1 MTSQL
6 AIDYG
11 AGLSDA
17 WSSVATFVP
26 KLAAFLVI
34 LIIGWIVAKILS
46 KIIAKILA
54 KVGFDRLAERS
65 GLQGVLAKSD
75 YDAST
80 LLAKVVYYAVLLITL
95 QLAIG
100 VFGPNPIG
108 DLLSRFVAW
117 LPKLFVAILIIVIV
131 AAIAKAVKDIVGGA
145 LGSASYGPL
154 LATIAS
160 LFIWGAGIIA
170 ALNQI
175 GVATTVTTPVL
186 VAVLATI
193 GGVIVVGVGGGL
205 VKPMQQRWDGWL
217 SKVET
222 EIPARR
228 AEREEAAKEA
238 ARTSRAQSPAGQ
250 ATGQPST
257 AQPAPGEQ
265 PLAQAAYQ
273 GQAYQAQSY
282 QAPLPPQAPQ
292 APLSG
297 QPPLS
302 AQATQAV
309 PQAAPGTGEHVAQ
322 GGQPPTVG
330 LPAQPAGQHQPGQ
343 HQYGGRAPQHS
354 APSQSPA
361 WQQGVDP
368 QGWQSGPDAWN
379 RQVPEPPARQP
390 GETTHTGQHAGHP
403 GAEPQGWQQGWQ
415 PGPDPERWPGPDPQD
430 PGRPGGQQPPQN

>member
-34 LIIGWIVAKILS
+34 LVIGWIVAKVLS
-46 KIIAKILA
+46 KVIAKILA

-100 VFGPNPIG
+100 VFGPNPVG

-154 LATIAS
+154 VATIAS
-160 LFIWGAGIIA
+160 LLIWGAGIIA

-193 GGVIVVGVGGGL
+193 GGVLVVGVGGGL

-217 SKVET
+217 TKVEA

-228 AEREEAAKEA
+228 AEREAAAQEA
-238 ARTSRAQSPAGQ
+238 ARVSRARNQAGQQSP
-250 ATGQPST
+250 
-257 AQPAPGEQ
+257 GES
-265 PLAQAAYQ
+265 PLAQAATQ
-273 GQAYQAQSY
+273 GQAHQAEGYRAHDFEAQGYRPQSY

-292 APLSG
+292 APLSA
-297 QPPLS
+297 QP
-302 AQATQAV
+302 TQAV
-309 PQAAPGTGEHVAQ
+309 PHAAPGTGEQLAH
-322 GGQPPTVG
+322 GGQPPTIG

-361 WQQGVDP
+361 WQRGADP
-368 QGWQSGPDAWN
+368 QGWQSGPDDWN
-379 RQVPEPPARQP
+379 RQTPEPPAWQP
-390 GETTHTGQHAGHP
+390 GETPYTGQHAGHP
-403 GAEPQGWQQGWQ
+403 GAEPQGSQ
-415 PGPDPERWPGPDPQD
+415 PGPDPERWPGSDPQD
-430 PGRPGGQQPPQN
+430 PGRPGGQ

>member
-34 LIIGWIVAKILS
+34 LVIGWIVAKILS
-46 KIIAKILA
+46 KVIAKILS

-117 LPKLFVAILIIVIV
+117 LPKLFVAILIIVIA

-193 GGVIVVGVGGGL
+193 GGVVVVGVGGGL

-217 SKVET
+217 SKVEA

-228 AEREEAAKEA
+228 AEREAAAKET
-238 ARTSRAQSPAGQ
+238 ARHGQ
-250 ATGQPST
+250 AQR
-257 AQPAPGEQ
+257 PAAAEQ
-265 PLAQAAYQ
+265 QSAQAPAQGAAQASGYQ
-273 GQAYQAQSY
+273 P
-282 QAPLPPQAPQ
+282 PLPPQAP
-292 APLSG
+292 
-297 QPPLS
+297 LS
-302 AQATQAV
+302 AQHTQAV
-309 PQAAPGTGEHVAQ
+309 PQAAPGTGQQFAAQ

-354 APSQSPA
+354 APSH
-361 WQQGVDP
+361 P
-368 QGWQSGPDAWN
+368 QGWQPAADPWN
-379 RQVPEPPARQP
+379 RPAPEAPSRQQGDAAQP
-390 GETTHTGQHAGHP
+390 GQHAGHP

-415 PGPDPERWPGPDPQD
+415 PGPDPERWPGTDPQD

>member
-34 LIIGWIVAKILS
+34 LVIGWIIAKILS
-46 KIIAKILA
+46 KVVAKILA

-65 GLQGVLAKSD
+65 GLQNVLARSD
-75 YDAST
+75 YDAAS
-80 LLAKVVYYAVLLITL
+80 LLAKVVYYAILLITL

-100 VFGPNPIG
+100 VFGPNPIS

-117 LPKLFVAILIIVIV
+117 LPKLFIAILIIVIV

-145 LGSASYGPL
+145 LGSASYGPV

-160 LFIWGAGIIA
+160 LFVWGAGIIA

-193 GGVIVVGVGGGL
+193 GGILVVGVGGGL
-205 VKPMQQRWDGWL
+205 VRPMQDRWEGWL
-217 SKVET
+217 TKAEA

-228 AEREEAAKEA
+228 AEREAAAKET
-238 ARTSRAQSPAGQ
+238 ARHGQ
-250 ATGQPST
+250 APRPQEYAYSEQSVPQAG
-257 AQPAPGEQ
+257 APA
-265 PLAQAAYQ
+265 
-273 GQAYQAQSY
+273 QAYQA
-282 QAPLPPQAPQ
+282 PQAPQ
-292 APLSG
+292 APH
-297 QPPLS
+297 
-302 AQATQAV
+302 V
-309 PQAAPGTGEHVAQ
+309 PQAPQASAPATGEFGAP

-330 LPAQPAGQHQPGQ
+330 LPAQPAGQHQPGP
-343 HQYGGRAPQHS
+343 HHYGGRAPQHS
-354 APSQSPA
+354 APSY
-361 WQQGVDP
+361 
-368 QGWQSGPDAWN
+368 
-379 RQVPEPPARQP
+379 PPGRQP
-390 GETTHTGQHAGHP
+390 GTEG
-403 GAEPQGWQQGWQ
+403 QGWNQGWQ

-430 PGRPGGQQPPQN
+430 SGRHGGQVPPPQN

>member
-34 LIIGWIVAKILS
+34 LILGWIVAKILS
-46 KIIAKILA
+46 KVIAKILA

-186 VAVLATI
+186 VAVLATV

-205 VKPMQQRWDGWL
+205 VRPMQQRWDGWL
-217 SKVET
+217 GKLEA

-228 AEREEAAKEA
+228 AEREAAAKET
-238 ARTSRAQSPAGQ
+238 ARHAQAQRQDPTVGQ
-250 ATGQPST
+250 
-257 AQPAPGEQ
+257 Q
-265 PLAQAAYQ
+265 PLAHTAQQAAAQ
-273 GQAYQAQSY
+273 GSAQAPGQAQGYQP
-282 QAPLPPQAPQ
+282 PLPPQAP
-292 APLSG
+292 
-297 QPPLS
+297 LS
-302 AQATQAV
+302 AQHTQAV
-309 PQAAPGTGEHVAQ
+309 PQAGPGTGQQFAAQ
-322 GGQPPTVG
+322 AGQPAQPPTAG
-330 LPAQPAGQHQPGQ
+330 LPAQAPGQHQPGQ

-354 APSQSPA
+354 APSH
-361 WQQGVDP
+361 P
-368 QGWQSGPDAWN
+368 QGRQPGADAWN
-379 RQVPEPPARQP
+379 RQAGEQQAWQP
-390 GETTHTGQHAGHP
+390 GETQSWPHGEAQAGQHAGHP
-403 GAEPQGWQQGWQ
+403 GADPQGWQQGWQ
-415 PGPDPERWPGPDPQD
+415 PGPDPERWPGSDPQD
-430 PGRPGGQQPPQN
+430 PGRPGGQ

>member
-65 GLQGVLAKSD
+65 GLQSVLAKSD

-238 ARTSRAQSPAGQ
+238 ARTSSAQSPAGQ
-250 ATGQPST
+250 APV
-257 AQPAPGEQ
+257 GEP
-265 PLAQAAYQ
+265 PLAQAAQQVPPQAPGYQ
-273 GQAYQAQSY
+273 P
-282 QAPLPPQAPQ
+282 PLPPQAP
-292 APLSG
+292 
-297 QPPLS
+297 LS
-302 AQATQAV
+302 AQHTQAA
-309 PQAAPGTGEHVAQ
+309 PQQAPGTGQQFAAQ

-354 APSQSPA
+354 APSPS
-361 WQQGVDP
+361 

-379 RQVPEPPARQP
+379 RQATEPPAWQP
-390 GETTHTGQHAGHP
+390 GEAPHTGQHAGHP

>member
-26 KLAAFLVI
+26 KLAAFLAI
-34 LIIGWIVAKILS
+34 LIIGWIVAKVLS

-65 GLQGVLAKSD
+65 GLQRVLAKSD
-75 YDAST
+75 YDAAT

-100 VFGPNPIG
+100 VFGPNPVG

-117 LPKLFVAILIIVIV
+117 LPKLFIAILIIVIV

-205 VKPMQQRWDGWL
+205 VRPMQQRWDGWL
-217 SKVET
+217 SKVEA

-228 AEREEAAKEA
+228 AERDAAAKETARHSQA
-238 ARTSRAQSPAGQ
+238 A
-250 ATGQPST
+250 
-257 AQPAPGEQ
+257 GEQ
-265 PLAQAAYQ
+265 PSAQAAP
-273 GQAYQAQSY
+273 QAQSY
-282 QAPLPPQAPQ
+282 QAPLPPQAPH
-292 APLSG
+292 A
-297 QPPLS
+297 PLS
-302 AQATQAV
+302 AQST
-309 PQAAPGTGEHVAQ
+309 QAAPMPAPGESSGQ

-330 LPAQPAGQHQPGQ
+330 LPAQAPGQHQPGQ

-354 APSQSPA
+354 APSH
-361 WQQGVDP
+361 P
-368 QGWQSGPDAWN
+368 QGRQPGADAWN
-379 RQVPEPPARQP
+379 RQQPADPQAWP
-390 GETTHTGQHAGHP
+390 GETPQAGQHAGHP
-403 GAEPQGWQQGWQ
+403 GAEPQSWQQGWQ
-415 PGPDPERWPGPDPQD
+415 PGPDPERWPGADPQE
-430 PGRPGGQQPPQN
+430 PGRPYPPHQN

>member
-46 KIIAKILA
+46 KVIAKILA

-80 LLAKVVYYAVLLITL
+80 LLAKVVYYAILLITL

-117 LPKLFVAILIIVIV
+117 LPKLFVAILIIVIA

-186 VAVLATI
+186 VAVLATV

-217 SKVET
+217 SKLEA

-228 AEREEAAKEA
+228 AEREAAAKET
-238 ARTSRAQSPAGQ
+238 ARHSRAQRPDPAVGEQ
-250 ATGQPST
+250 AT
-257 AQPAPGEQ
+257 APG
-265 PLAQAAYQ
+265 AQQ
-273 GQAYQAQSY
+273 GQGYP
-282 QAPLPPQAPQ
+282 PLPPQAPLAAQ
-292 APLSG
+292 HTQAAPLAAQHT
-297 QPPLS
+297 QP
-302 AQATQAV
+302 
-309 PQAAPGTGEHVAQ
+309 APGTGPQFAAQ

-330 LPAQPAGQHQPGQ
+330 QPAQPAGQHQPAQ
-343 HQYGGRAPQHS
+343 YQYGGRAPQHS
-354 APSQSPA
+354 APS
-361 WQQGVDP
+361 
-368 QGWQSGPDAWN
+368 
-379 RQVPEPPARQP
+379 
-390 GETTHTGQHAGHP
+390 H
-403 GAEPQGWQQGWQ
+403 
-415 PGPDPERWPGPDPQD
+415 PQD
-430 PGRPGGQQPPQN
+430 CSTVPCPRSSPRPAASGCTPRTAGTTCTPWTRTATAWWTRAP

>member
-26 KLAAFLVI
+26 KLLAFFVI
-34 LIIGWIVAKILS
+34 LIIGWIVAKILAKVIS
-46 KIIAKILA
+46 KVLA

-65 GLQGVLAKSD
+65 GLQNVLARSD

-80 LLAKVVYYAVLLITL
+80 LLSKVVYYAILLITL

-108 DLLSRFVAW
+108 DLLSRFVGW
-117 LPKLFVAILIIVIV
+117 LPKLFIAILIIVIV

-145 LGSASYGPL
+145 LGGASYGPL

-205 VKPMQQRWDGWL
+205 VRPMQDRWEGWL
-217 SKVET
+217 TKAET

-228 AEREEAAKEA
+228 AEREAANRST
-238 ARTSRAQSPAGQ
+238 ARHGQ
-250 ATGQPST
+250 AQRPLGGLGQAAGGQQAPAAVPGAQAPAAAQYPGQP
-257 AQPAPGEQ
+257 P
-265 PLAQAAYQ
+265 AQAGGPAEQ
-273 GQAYQAQSY
+273 QTQAF
-282 QAPLPPQAPQ
+282 
-292 APLSG
+292 SG
-297 QPPLS
+297 QPP
-302 AQATQAV
+302 
-309 PQAAPGTGEHVAQ
+309 TGALPT
-322 GGQPPTVG
+322 QPP
-330 LPAQPAGQHQPGQ
+330 AQHHGQQPGQ
-343 HQYGGRAPQHS
+343 PLYGEQPGQQAYGEQPTQPQYGEQPFGQPQY
-354 APSQSPA
+354 
-361 WQQGVDP
+361 G
-368 QGWQSGPDAWN
+368 N
-379 RQVPEPPARQP
+379 PPA
-390 GETTHTGQHAGHP
+390 QHGGAGHP
-403 GAEPQGWQQGWQ
+403 QQGWQQGWQ
-415 PGPDPERWPGPDPQD
+415 PGPDPDRWGPGPDPEQ
-430 PGRPGGQQPPQN
+430 GRPGGQFPPSRND

>member
-26 KLAAFLVI
+26 KLVAFLVI

-186 VAVLATI
+186 VAVLATV

-228 AEREEAAKEA
+228 AEREAAAREA
-238 ARTSRAQSPAGQ
+238 ARTSRAQSQP
-250 ATGQPST
+250 QPSL
-257 AQPAPGEQ
+257 GEQ
-265 PLAQAAYQ
+265 PLAQATH
-273 GQAYQAQSY
+273 GQVHQAQSYQAQNY
-282 QAPLPPQAPQ
+282 QAPLPPQPQ
-292 APLSG
+292 SPLSG
-297 QPPLS
+297 QAPLS

-361 WQQGVDP
+361 WQQGADP
-368 QGWQSGPDAWN
+368 QGWQPGPDAWN
-379 RQVPEPPARQP
+379 RQAPEPPAWNP
-390 GETTHTGQHAGHP
+390 GEAPQTGQHAGHP

-415 PGPDPERWPGPDPQD
+415 PGPDPERWPGSDPQD

>member
-34 LIIGWIVAKILS
+34 LIIGWIIAKILS

-186 VAVLATI
+186 VAVLATL

-217 SKVET
+217 GKIEA
-222 EIPARR
+222 EIPARK
-228 AEREEAAKEA
+228 AEREAAAKET
-238 ARTSRAQSPAGQ
+238 ARHGQ
-250 ATGQPST
+250 AQRPE
-257 AQPAPGEQ
+257 PAAGDH
-265 PLAQAAYQ
+265 PLAQATTQGAAQAPAQAPGYQ
-273 GQAYQAQSY
+273 P
-282 QAPLPPQAPQ
+282 PLPPQAP
-292 APLSG
+292 
-297 QPPLS
+297 LS
-302 AQATQAV
+302 AQHTQAV
-309 PQAAPGTGEHVAQ
+309 PQQAPSTGQQFAQ

-354 APSQSPA
+354 APSQ
-361 WQQGVDP
+361 Q
-368 QGWQSGPDAWN
+368 QGWQPGPDAWN
-379 RQVPEPPARQP
+379 RQAPEAPTWQP
-390 GETTHTGQHAGHP
+390 GETPQTGQHAGHP

-415 PGPDPERWPGPDPQD
+415 PGPDPERWPGSDPQD

>member
-34 LIIGWIVAKILS
+34 LVIGWIIAKVLS
-46 KIIAKILA
+46 KIISKILA

-65 GLQGVLAKSD
+65 GLQSVLAKSD

-117 LPKLFVAILIIVIV
+117 LPKLFIAILIIVIV

-160 LFIWGAGIIA
+160 LFVWGAGIIA

-193 GGVIVVGVGGGL
+193 GGVVVVGVGGGL
-205 VKPMQQRWDGWL
+205 VRPMQQRWEGWL
-217 SKVET
+217 TKVEA

-228 AEREEAAKEA
+228 AERDATARDDSRSEQVRRPQEPAAGDYP
-238 ARTSRAQSPAGQ
+238 AQVP
-250 ATGQPST
+250 
-257 AQPAPGEQ
+257 
-265 PLAQAAYQ
+265 
-273 GQAYQAQSY
+273 SY
-282 QAPLPPQAPQ
+282 QAPLPPQAQNPQPQ
-292 APLSG
+292 APFG
-297 QPPLS
+297 AQQPPSGLP
-302 AQATQAV
+302 
-309 PQAAPGTGEHVAQ
+309 PQAPGAQHTPDIGEPFGAQ

-330 LPAQPAGQHQPGQ
+330 LPAQPPGQHQPGQ

-354 APSQSPA
+354 VPGYA
-361 WQQGVDP
+361 
-368 QGWQSGPDAWN
+368 QGWQQSA
-379 RQVPEPPARQP
+379 EP
-390 GETTHTGQHAGHP
+390 HTAQHAGQP
-403 GAEPQGWQQGWQ
+403 GSEHQGWPQGWQ
-415 PGPDPERWPGPDPQD
+415 PGPDPDRWPGRDPQD
-430 PGRPGGQQPPQN
+430 PGRQGG

>member
-26 KLAAFLVI
+26 KLAAFLAI
-34 LIIGWIVAKILS
+34 AIIGWIVAKILS
-46 KIIAKILA
+46 AVVAKILA
-54 KVGFDRLAERS
+54 KVGFGRLAERS
-65 GLQGVLAKSD
+65 GLQSVLARSD
-75 YDAST
+75 YDAAT

-117 LPKLFVAILIIVIV
+117 LPKLFVAIIIIVIV

-160 LFIWGAGIIA
+160 LFVWGAGIIA

-205 VKPMQQRWDGWL
+205 VRPMQQRWEGWL
-217 SKVET
+217 TKVEE
-222 EIPARR
+222 EIPARK
-228 AEREEAAKEA
+228 AEREAA
-238 ARTSRAQSPAGQ
+238 ARETARHSQAQRPQESYQRPQ
-250 ATGQPST
+250 ES
-257 AQPAPGEQ
+257 APWD
-265 PLAQAAYQ
+265 P
-273 GQAYQAQSY
+273 YQAQTPGDPYQAQASGY
-282 QAPLPPQAPQ
+282 QAPLPPQAPNPQ
-292 APLSG
+292 AQPPLGAPQTGQQPLSG
-297 QPPLS
+297 QQPFPS
-302 AQATQAV
+302 QDP
-309 PQAAPGTGEHVAQ
+309 PQAGGQYGAQ

-330 LPAQPAGQHQPGQ
+330 LPAQPPGQHQPGQ

-354 APSQSPA
+354 APGYSPD
-361 WQQGVDP
+361 WRPG
-368 QGWQSGPDAWN
+368 G
-379 RQVPEPPARQP
+379 EPPA
-390 GETTHTGQHAGHP
+390 GQHGAQP
-403 GAEPQGWQQGWQ
+403 GAEPQGWQ
-415 PGPDPERWPGPDPQD
+415 PGPDPERWPDAD
-430 PGRPGGQQPPQN
+430 PGRQGGPYPPHQN